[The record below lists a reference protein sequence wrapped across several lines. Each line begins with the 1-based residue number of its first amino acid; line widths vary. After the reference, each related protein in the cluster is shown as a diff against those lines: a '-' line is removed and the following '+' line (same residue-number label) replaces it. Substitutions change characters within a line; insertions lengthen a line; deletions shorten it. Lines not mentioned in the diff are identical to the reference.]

1 MVEIDVIRIQRE
13 VSEELMTGRWRIPF
27 VEIFRV
33 DAFHINGAV
42 GVGRQAMMC
51 FV

>member
-13 VSEELMTGRWRIPF
+13 VSEEFMTERWRIPF

-33 DAFHINGAV
+33 NAFHIDGEAV
-42 GVGRQAMMC
+42 GVGRAGRQ
-51 FV
+51 